1 MVPVFYSID
10 EYILTNITNI
20 TSMFSQFSPNPD
32 WVRVPVLITMI
43 LDIMLP
49 VIRIKQLSYI
59 YNEKNPLH

>member
-32 WVRVPVLITMI
+32 WVRGPVVRKRI
-43 LDIMLP
+43 LDMMLP
-49 VIRIKQLSYI
+49 VRRKPVII
-59 YNEKNPLH
+59 YL